1 MRQRKF
7 GRGEGGRER
16 QRKCGKSGSKVGK
29 CRRNRS
35 QGEILSSFFTITY
48 IERFLR
54 FNLMFFL
61 SAILIKEKF
70 GGKKILATVHIKVF
84 SI

>member
-7 GRGEGGRER
+7 GRGESGRER

-61 SAILIKEKF
+61 SAILIK
-70 GGKKILATVHIKVF
+70 
-84 SI
+84 